1 MPIGRTISEPV
12 LYPSAKGIIKE
23 TEELAATVKFCVNV
37 PSGIDIVPVVASSAV
52 INTFKVGV
60 KFSLKPNQKS
70 VPLVESCA
78 CADNAACNAI
88 IKVNIADLIIKSIF
102 FFIVGTLQM
111 LKKVN
116 REIAD

>member
-1 MPIGRTISEPV
+1 MAILNDS
-12 LYPSAKGIIKE
+12 
-23 TEELAATVKFCVNV
+23 
-37 PSGIDIVPVVASSAV
+37 
-52 INTFKVGV
+52 
-60 KFSLKPNQKS
+60 
-70 VPLVESCA
+70 SCA